1 MRNTTGGDGSP
12 CVPRRSG
19 VGGLYAVPVLVEL
32 AVDPGDT
39 GVPNERTARV
49 LRSKELN
56 ASVPLICRLP
66 SSRAVDDEPNGA
78 LGIEAPTA
86 DGPRTPPDL
95 DDIATVEEV
104 AAALQVPRRWIIRK
118 ARRLPLLSGFPVRS
132 TFVLGLLCGGGSPVG
147 PATQKALDGSGRCR
161 WYRPETAL

>member
-12 CVPRRSG
+12 RVPRRSG

-49 LRSKELN
+49 FRSKELN

-66 SSRAVDDEPNGA
+66 MSRSVDDEPNGA
-78 LGIEAPTA
+78 FEIESLTA
-86 DGPRTPPDL
+86 NGHRTLPDL

-104 AAALQVPRRWIIRK
+104 AAALHVPRRWIIRK
-118 ARRLPLLSGFPVRS
+118 ARRLPFVIRLSRKKYVCSRI
-132 TFVLGLLCGGGSPVG
+132 
-147 PATQKALDGSGRCR
+147 ALQR
-161 WYRPETAL
+161 WLASRHSYTKDA